1 MAADKESPIQLLGRY
16 AICSSIGAGGMA
28 TVHIGRL
35 LGPVG
40 FSRTVAIKKMHAHLA
55 QDPEFLTMFLEEARL
70 AARVQH
76 ANVVST
82 LDVVTA
88 GGELFHVMEYV
99 EGASL
104 AKILQALSRAA
115 VRLPVAVVGSIV
127 SQICHGLHSVHES
140 KGEDGRPLGLIH
152 RDISPDNILVGR
164 DGIARVLDFGIAK
177 ATEHGRRTQ
186 QGKVK
191 GKVPY
196 MAPEQLRGK
205 ELDRRCDVYS
215 AAAVLFEAL
224 TGRRWILGDSDAE
237 MIHSLLRLQPTAPSS
252 LVPSLSPQIDAVAA
266 RGLAAS
272 PNDRFATAKE
282 LATAIERALGVASP
296 STVSELVESTMGAEL
311 AHRAALV
318 ESAVKVTSRLRNAVV
333 TPAEEQ
339 SARSSM
345 PDSVSSRAMLE
356 VAGTEVIAAQ
366 STSTPPKYNPP
377 GVGAVKP
384 FQPASLASPAQR
396 PSEASSGFELP
407 ALELDLPPQPA
418 APAAAPAEAGKVS
431 RAPDVPRTA
440 VDLAPAA
447 LARPLLPPAPAP
459 DAQRMR
465 ASLDVDFGAPA
476 SPAFPQTQVMM
487 RPANVPPASH
497 AQASSY
503 QPVSPA
509 SYMAARPKSG
519 GGVAKILV
527 PLLLA
532 GMVLAAVALV
542 IVLKRVDP
550 STAGSTSAAPPTREE
565 IDACELLRKRVRSG
579 GQPTGLS
586 RAGWAVELW
595 LRGPGGKR
603 IAESEVDI
611 TSFKTAD
618 SDVVEV
624 SSLRVPGKSYDEGLR
639 VRIRGATAESAFDA
653 QSAAKLVK
661 AADRAF
667 ERTVADAGALYMGC
681 AHLPSHDLGLW
692 FRGRDAVQASSA
704 LLVALGMFSDAP
716 FVNDDALNGPQ
727 TRPEM
732 TAFDRVKMRLGST
745 KVAELN
751 NEMERY
757 GATVSEMETGG
768 VRLTFPT
775 DRLGDAMRA
784 SRVIAD
790 KAGVENL

>member
-1 MAADKESPIQLLGRY
+1 MAADKEPPIQLLGRY
-16 AICSSIGAGGMA
+16 AICSSIGAGGMS

-115 VRLPVAVVGSIV
+115 IRLPVPVVGSIV

-140 KGEDGRPLGLIH
+140 KGEDGRTLGLIH

-186 QGKVK
+186 AGKVK

-224 TGRRWILGDSDAE
+224 TGRRWIVGETDAE
-237 MIHSLLRLQPTAPSS
+237 MIHSVLKLQPTAPSS
-252 LVPSLSPQIDAVAA
+252 LVPTLSAQIDAVAA
-266 RGLAAS
+266 RGLATS
-272 PNDRFATAKE
+272 PNDRYATAKE
-282 LATAIERALGVASP
+282 LGTEIERALGVASP
-296 STVSELVESTMGAEL
+296 STVSELVESTMGVEL

-318 ESAVKVTSRLRNAVV
+318 ESAVKVTSRLRNAIV
-333 TPAEEQ
+333 TPPEDRRAIS
-339 SARSSM
+339 SA
-345 PDSVSSRAMLE
+345 PANVTSRAMFE

-366 STSTPPKYNPP
+366 STSSPPRPNEPPPK
-377 GVGAVKP
+377 GP
-384 FQPASLASPAQR
+384 FEPASRSNPLAQSQP
-396 PSEASSGFELP
+396 ESSAFELP
-407 ALELDLPPQPA
+407 TLELDLPSQPA
-418 APAAAPAEAGKVS
+418 ATSPQGTAQIAPKSAEI
-431 RAPDVPRTA
+431 PRTVLNVAPVPAQPHPSSEPPRARA
-440 VDLAPAA
+440 V
-447 LARPLLPPAPAP
+447 
-459 DAQRMR
+459 
-465 ASLDVDFGAPA
+465 LDVDFGVGPAAPY
-476 SPAFPQTQVMM
+476 PQTQVMM
-487 RPANVPPASH
+487 RAAAPPPIN
-497 AQASSY
+497 AQATSY
-503 QPVSPA
+503 VPVSPA
-509 SYMAARPKSG
+509 RYMAAPPKSG
-519 GGVAKILV
+519 GSGVAKILV
-527 PLLLA
+527 PVLLA
-532 GMVLAAVALV
+532 AMVVTAVVLV
-542 IVLKRVDP
+542 IVFKRVNP
-550 STAGSTSAAPPTREE
+550 SSAASASAPPPTREE
-565 IDACELLRKRVRSG
+565 IDACELLRKRVRAG

-595 LRGPGGKR
+595 LRGPGGKQLT
-603 IAESEVDI
+603 ESDVDI
-611 TSFKTAD
+611 TSFKAAD
-618 SDVVEV
+618 SDSVEV
-624 SSLRVPGKSYDEGLR
+624 SSLRVPGKSYEEGLR
-639 VRIRGATAESAFDA
+639 VRIRGATPESAFDA
-653 QSAAKLVK
+653 ESAAKLVK

-667 ERTVADAGALYMGC
+667 ERTGADAGALYMGC
-681 AHLPSHDLGLW
+681 AHLASHDLGLW

-704 LLVALGMFSDAP
+704 LLVSLGMFSDTP
-716 FVNDDALNGPQ
+716 FVNDNALGGP
-727 TRPEM
+727 PGM
-732 TAFDRVKMRLGST
+732 PAFERVKLRLGPT
-745 KVAELN
+745 KVGELN
-751 NEMERY
+751 TDMERY

-768 VRLTFPT
+768 VRLTFPS